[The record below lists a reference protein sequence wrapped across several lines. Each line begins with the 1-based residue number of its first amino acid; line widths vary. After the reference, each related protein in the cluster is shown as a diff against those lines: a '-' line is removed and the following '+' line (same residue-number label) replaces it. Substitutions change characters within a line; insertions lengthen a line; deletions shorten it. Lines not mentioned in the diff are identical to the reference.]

1 LSVFSTTW
9 AGDYENG
16 IDAYERGDY
25 ITAIKE
31 FRRASAQGNT
41 GAQTYLGSMYADG
54 QGVAQDYAEAAK
66 WYRLAAEQGNP
77 WAQALLGM
85 LYAHGQ
91 GVTKDPAEAV
101 KWYRL
106 GAQHGNVWAQSIS
119 MPKGHGFALTPYK
132 GALGIINA
140 IP

>member
-1 LSVFSTTW
+1 MKRLKLAILTLLLSVFSTTW

-66 WYRLAAEQGNP
+66 WYRLAAEQGDGR
-77 WAQALLGM
+77 AQTNLGSM
-85 LYAHGQ
+85 YANGQ
-91 GVTKDPAEAV
+91 GVAQDIVRALMWSDIGARNGNATAEKNKDIYV
-101 KWYRL
+101 
-106 GAQHGNVWAQSIS
+106 Q
-119 MPKGHGFALTPYK
+119 TT
-132 GALGIINA
+132 
-140 IP
+140 